1 MRIRLDVSL
10 SLCLLLVLAA
20 PALARVEITS
30 DQARQIRVR
39 WAQGESSALAAGGD
53 LGVDERAIFLISGEV
68 ENVSDQRIAWVKF
81 RFDLLDAGY
90 DVVASEYGY
99 NRSAEAMREPA
110 VERGEQDPASLNIP
124 AIEPGKTD
132 GFRMTFFR
140 SEVPRFVRWRVKILE
155 VKSASTR

>member
-1 MRIRLDVSL
+1 MRIRLGVSL
-10 SLCLLLVLAA
+10 LLCLFFAA
-20 PALARVEITS
+20 PTLARVEMTS
-30 DQARQIRVR
+30 DQARQIRVK
-39 WAQGESSALAAGGD
+39 WAQGDSSALAAGGD

-124 AIEPGKTD
+124 AIEPGKAD

-155 VKSASTR
+155 VKTASTR